1 MYVCV
6 YVCRCVYVRVL
17 PKIIPKKLYFRQISL
32 CSDLLLLDY
41 MIDRFQNNLLN
52 RELLRKVYYVFFVSV
67 LMCCLKQASLSGHP
81 KTLEYKRFQDFLNSM
96 GLILNLIQGH
106 STILSLKK
114 EV

>member
-1 MYVCV
+1 M
-6 YVCRCVYVRVL
+6 RVL
-17 PKIIPKKLYFRQISL
+17 PKIIPKKLYLRQISL
-32 CSDLLLLDY
+32 CSELLLLDY
-41 MIDRFQNNLLN
+41 VIDLFQNNLLN
-52 RELLRKVYYVFFVSV
+52 KELLRKVYYVFFVSI